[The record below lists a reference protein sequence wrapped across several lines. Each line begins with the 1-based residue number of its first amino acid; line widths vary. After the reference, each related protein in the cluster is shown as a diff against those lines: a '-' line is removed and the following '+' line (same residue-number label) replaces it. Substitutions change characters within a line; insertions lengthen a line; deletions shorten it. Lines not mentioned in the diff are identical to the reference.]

1 MSIPIYS
8 NDPDQF
14 ISDLTEWYNTAG
26 QNKYDEIVSI
36 SDHMLQAATI
46 AHEEG
51 AKKTEILSCLFHDV
65 GHMIIDHDD
74 RYKNEDRNK
83 FHETVAK
90 DYLSQIF
97 IDDVVGPIENHVNAK
112 RWLCT
117 TNQSYYD
124 LLSPASKQSFKEQGS
139 YMSDEEIKNFI
150 SSKYFESS
158 VKVREIDDRA
168 KFRDKSTNPIQFY
181 REHII
186 DCLLS

>member
-97 IDDVVGPIENHVNAK
+97 MMLWV
-112 RWLCT
+112 
-117 TNQSYYD
+117 QS
-124 LLSPASKQSFKEQGS
+124 K
-139 YMSDEEIKNFI
+139 I
-150 SSKYFESS
+150 
-158 VKVREIDDRA
+158 
-168 KFRDKSTNPIQFY
+168 T
-181 REHII
+181 
-186 DCLLS
+186 